1 MKEERKNDSEGAGE
15 GTRRG
20 RERAGGEAAEAG
32 EGEKNEIAPLVC
44 CAAFVM

>member
-20 RERAGGEAAEAG
+20 RERAGGEAAE
-32 EGEKNEIAPLVC
+32 GEKNEIAPLVC